1 MWTVSADSR
10 LQQRLHFLR
19 HLRVHGVEQKC
30 ILIFYQAVLESLVR
44 FGITVW
50 FGHLSVQLRSKLVRL
65 MQTAGKIIGVRQLPS
80 LQSIYEQAA
89 LKQAQKIV
97 RDDTHVLHEMFAL
110 MPSGRRYREPKW
122 RYIRFKNSFVPV
134 STKMLNDALKHQ

>member
-1 MWTVSADSR
+1 M
-10 LQQRLHFLR
+10 
-19 HLRVHGVEQKC
+19 
-30 ILIFYQAVLESLVR
+30 LIFYRAVLESLVR
-44 FGITVW
+44 FGITVC

-65 MQTAGKIIGVRQLPS
+65 MHTAGKIIGVRQLPS
-80 LQSIYEQAA
+80 LQSTYEQST

-97 RDDTHVLHEMFAL
+97 RDDTHVLHETFVL

-134 STKMLNDALKHQ
+134 STKMLNDADICALV